1 VNFPEVVHPSTCPP
15 FERFK
20 GFSMRVLPYLL
31 SLVGICFAA
40 SDTLRIGAVQ
50 GPVDGVGV
58 LLAVALNALGWFL
71 SHRNLAGRVA
81 SAQRI
86 NMEEIASAAAENMIR
101 RLQEPGSNLSKVVA
115 EAAGQVVEHVR
126 SQFPA
131 PAAAVPAPA
140 TVPAALDVQAPP
152 TPSRAP

>member
-1 VNFPEVVHPSTCPP
+1 
-15 FERFK
+15 
-20 GFSMRVLPYLL
+20 MRVLPYLL

-71 SHRNLAGRVA
+71 SHRSLAGRVA
-81 SAQRI
+81 SAQGI
-86 NMEEIASAAAENMIR
+86 NLEEIASAAAENMIR

-115 EAAGQVVEHVR
+115 EAAKAAAQEAAGQVVDHVR

-131 PAAAVPAPA
+131 PAAAVAAPA
-140 TVPAALDVQAPP
+140 TVPAVSLDVQPPP
-152 TPSRAP
+152 TSPRAP